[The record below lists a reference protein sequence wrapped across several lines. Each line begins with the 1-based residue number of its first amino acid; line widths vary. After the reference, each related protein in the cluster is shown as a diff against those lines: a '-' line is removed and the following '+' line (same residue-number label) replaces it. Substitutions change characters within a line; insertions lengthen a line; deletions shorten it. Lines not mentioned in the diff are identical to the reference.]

1 MKYLRVVCL
10 LAIALFCGSVAGH
23 AQGVDFH
30 VQVLDP
36 NVCSTDPSLCTIV
49 DASAT
54 FPVTFTADT
63 CTFAGVPG
71 LPMDPTTYGCLIVV
85 NDTKTNFTSLGMEF
99 ANLGSLTFD
108 CPTTTPGS
116 IFTQSHCESSG
127 GIDSFFFSGG
137 PGLAPTKELVIY
149 ENGVDPGLFNGT
161 GEVNE
166 VPEPDSLL
174 LLSTGAMMAGL
185 YLTKQRRVLAF
196 LKK

>member
-1 MKYLRVVCL
+1 
-10 LAIALFCGSVAGH
+10 
-23 AQGVDFH
+23 
-30 VQVLDP
+30 
-36 NVCSTDPSLCTIV
+36 
-49 DASAT
+49 
-54 FPVTFTADT
+54 
-63 CTFAGVPG
+63 
-71 LPMDPTTYGCLIVV
+71 MDPTTYGCLIVV